1 MVKIQNIFCQFFC
14 CRKKWNKK
22 STCPVFSYS
31 KIITKPL
38 HYKKKLL
45 RVFLLKEHYKRE
57 FYSKFL
63 RSYIKQKDP
72 KSAVTSNHIIEGHS
86 DHFLEK
92 KQENYFRKF
101 SKSISKSKEK
111 AKYEYQTASF
121 KQTKLNTYLLASMHD

>member
-1 MVKIQNIFCQFFC
+1 MKIHNIFCQFFC

-57 FYSKFL
+57 FYSTFL

-92 KQENYFRKF
+92 KQKNYFRKF
-101 SKSISKSKEK
+101 SNN
-111 AKYEYQTASF
+111 YLYQILRRKQNMNTKQQSF
-121 KQTKLNTYLLASMHD
+121 KQTKLNT